1 MKLKRILASA
11 LAAAMVLSV
20 AGCSS
25 DGGNASQGESS
36 GTETGSTDA
45 DKTFV
50 IGGIGPLTGDAASY
64 GNSVKN
70 GAQIAIDEINEA
82 GGVAGYKFQLVF
94 EDDECDEEK
103 SVSAYNKVMDQGA
116 NAILGC
122 VTSGCCIAVVEE
134 AQADGILQITP
145 SGSAQDCTKYPNN
158 FRICFTDPLQGEKMA
173 EYISGKGFK
182 SPAVIYNVGD
192 EYSKG
197 IHDAFVAK
205 AAELGMTVVADES
218 FNTGDVDF
226 KSQLTKIKSSGA
238 DCLFLP
244 FYYTEVGYVSEQ
256 APTVGVD
263 LPYFGCDGWD
273 GVIDQLNGDTTNIDG
288 AIFLTPFVATS
299 EAENVKSFVEKYQS
313 QFGAVPD
320 QFAADGYDGVY
331 AMKAAVEKT
340 GGDISNEALV
350 GAMTQIEVDGLTGH
364 MTFDENGEP
373 QKDALVAVIKDGQ
386 YVAEQ

>member
-11 LAAAMVLSV
+11 LAAAMVFSV